1 MRTID
6 KYLTEAIVRLKQ
18 PDIKKL
24 VMANKP
30 GTFNIDNKQVVV
42 TIAGDTMVLKY
53 PSDFYELTYILIDI
67 ADSLKYKYQ
76 QIGMNSSKVM
86 KFIIDLER

>member
-1 MRTID
+1 MRVID
-6 KYLTEAIVRLKQ
+6 KYLTEAIVKLKQ

-24 VMANKP
+24 VTSNKP
-30 GTFNIDNKQVVV
+30 GTYTIDGKQVVI

-67 ADSLKYKYQ
+67 SDSLKYKYQ
-76 QIGMNSSKVM
+76 QIGMNSNKVM
-86 KFIIDLER
+86 KFIIDFGR